1 MNTSYQENRQQQSTS
16 VTLSTC
22 IGSRPNNRLIVVGA
36 LVDETE
42 MATSV
47 SSLP

>member
-1 MNTSYQENRQQQSTS
+1 MTTSYQRTGNEHLI
-16 VTLSTC
+16 TLSTC

-42 MATSV
+42 LATSV
-47 SSLP
+47 GSLP